1 MLVLESILAVWT
13 LWVFFTAAMRLKM
26 VRDAGKLTTG
36 MKVFGYP
43 LIAIGLTIDFL
54 LQIIFSIPFLELPK
68 EFTVSGRLWRLSNG
82 ADGWRKKFATF
93 LRTQFLD
100 AIDPS
105 GVHTG

>member
-1 MLVLESILAVWT
+1 MSILAIWF

-26 VRDAGKLTTG
+26 VRDAGKLTLG
-36 MKVFGYP
+36 MKIFGYP
-43 LIAIGLTIDFL
+43 TIAVGLVVDFL
-54 LQIIFSIPFLELPK
+54 VQVAITPIFLELPR

-82 ADGWRKKFATF
+82 KEGWRKKLAYF